1 MALESQGIQ
10 IRRISTA
17 AASTGITSNNVTIS
31 LTGTKQIIRGDAG
44 SFLTD
49 GFATAMRIAIAGSSN
64 NTSIFTLSSVAAT
77 AMAVYETLVAM
88 SSGTTVSVEGHL
100 FTQIGE
106 ITGFSGPAGS
116 AVIIDVTNLA
126 STAKEKMVGIRD
138 EGNLTI
144 DINLNTSADQYQNA
158 LRDDRASRTKRTFD
172 IKLSDA
178 GTVAGSQPSALYF
191 DGYVTGFSIS
201 GSVDNAVKGNIVI
214 ELTSAIHWIAKV

>member
-17 AASTGITSNNVTIS
+17 AASTGITSNNITIS
-31 LTGTKQIIRGDAG
+31 LTGAKQIIRGDAG
-44 SFLTD
+44 SFLVD
-49 GFATAMRIAIAGSSN
+49 GFATAMRIAIAGSAD

-88 SSGTTVSVEGHL
+88 SSGTTVSIEGHL
-100 FTQIGE
+100 FTAIGE
-106 ITGFSGPAGS
+106 ITGFNGPSGA
-116 AVIIDVTNLA
+116 AVVIDVTNLG
-126 STAKEKMVGIRD
+126 STAKEKLVGIRD

-144 DINLNTSADQYQNA
+144 DINLNNSADQYQVA
-158 LRDDRASRTKRTFD
+158 LRDDRANRTKRTFD

-178 GTVAGSQPSALYF
+178 ATTANAQPSALYF
-191 DGYVTGFSIS
+191 DGYVTGFSAS
-201 GSVDNAVKGNIVI
+201 GGVDNVVKGNIII